1 MRNHIKSFI
10 VCILGASLFANS
22 CSLLNVDP
30 ISEIPA
36 SQMWQNQRDV
46 NAGIAEIYSSFR
58 TALRTNWFCWGEMRS
73 DNFIL
78 YQELPSE
85 YSKLLLNQMTTD
97 LPSTSWQSLYKVIS
111 NTNFAIQNIPD
122 SEITDQT
129 LKNDYLAQAYAMRA
143 LCYLYA
149 VRVWGAVPVYLEP
162 VDNLANAEF
171 KGRTPMDEVLR
182 DVIIPDLEMAE
193 SLIDP
198 SNVERKRISRNAIYA
213 TLADA
218 QMWAGEWEAA
228 DATIDRFMS
237 ANGSP
242 DAAIQNSTVVFQ
254 KDIVAL
260 KNSFVNGLNNKSGD
274 NNPQVDEYGESN
286 EFIFVIHQ
294 NINEAGQ
301 NNYSMIWSIFGCGM
315 GQGSTVVLSPKL
327 QEIYERAASTA
338 PVDKRLEYY
347 MCPSKSSAESYQ
359 VHKYMANGTSVKYQD
374 YINCQVAYPI
384 YRYTDVLFMQ
394 AEVKANLDKWQDALN
409 LVQFV
414 LERAGV
420 SSTIAPVSQFSSRD
434 ELIDYILDQKQIE
447 LVGEGKRWFDL
458 VRNHRVVQV
467 MNPINGLSSP
477 NEELF
482 PINQSVLNLA
492 QKAYEQN
499 PGY

>member
-1 MRNHIKSFI
+1 MRNIIKSSI
-10 VCILGASLFANS
+10 ICLLGASLLANS
-22 CSLLNVDP
+22 CNLLNVDP
-30 ISEIPA
+30 ISEIPE

-58 TALRTNWFCWGEMRS
+58 TALKTNWFCWGEMRS

-143 LCYLYA
+143 LCYFYA
-149 VRVWGAVPVYLEP
+149 VRVWGDVPVYLEP

-171 KGRTPMDEVLR
+171 KGRTPKNEVLS
-182 DVIIPDLEMAE
+182 DVIIPDLELAE

-198 SNVERKRISRNAIYA
+198 SNVERKRISRNAIYSI
-213 TLADA
+213 LADA

-228 DATIDRFMS
+228 EATIDRFMS

-327 QEIYERAASTA
+327 QEIYEKAASTI

-347 MCPSKSSAESYQ
+347 MCPSKSSAETYQ

-420 SSTIAPVSQFSSRD
+420 SSTIASVDRFSSRA
-434 ELIDYILDQKQIE
+434 ELIDYILDLKQIE
-447 LVGEGKRWFDL
+447 MVGEGKRWFDL
-458 VRNHRVVQV
+458 VRNHRVVEV
-467 MNPINGLSSP
+467 MKPINGISSP
-477 NEELF
+477 DEELF
-482 PINQSVLNLA
+482 PINQSILNLC
-492 QKAYEQN
+492 QGAYIQN

>member
-1 MRNHIKSFI
+1 MRNIIKSSI
-10 VCILGASLFANS
+10 ICLLGASLLANS
-22 CSLLNVDP
+22 CNLLNVDP
-30 ISEIPA
+30 ISEIPE

-58 TALRTNWFCWGEMRS
+58 TALKTNWFCWGEMRS

-143 LCYLYA
+143 LCYFYA
-149 VRVWGAVPVYLEP
+149 VRVWGDVPVYLEP

-171 KGRTPMDEVLR
+171 KGRTTKNEVLS
-182 DVIIPDLEMAE
+182 DVIIPDLELAE

-198 SNVERKRISRNAIYA
+198 SNVERKRISRNAIYSI
-213 TLADA
+213 LADA

-228 DATIDRFMS
+228 EATIDRFMS

-327 QEIYERAASTA
+327 QEIYEKAASTI

-347 MCPSKSSAESYQ
+347 MCPSKSSAETYQ

-420 SSTIAPVSQFSSRD
+420 SSTIASVDRFSSRA

-447 LVGEGKRWFDL
+447 MVGEGKRWFDL
-458 VRNHRVVQV
+458 VRNHRVVEV
-467 MNPINGLSSP
+467 MKPINGISSP
-477 NEELF
+477 DEELF
-482 PINQSVLNLA
+482 PINQSILNLC
-492 QKAYEQN
+492 QGAYIQN

>member
-1 MRNHIKSFI
+1 MKR
-10 VCILGASLFANS
+10 ILNITLAGLLGIATAG
-22 CSLLNVDP
+22 CSYLDVDP
-30 ISEIPA
+30 ISEVPA
-36 SQMWQNQRDV
+36 SEMWQNQRDV
-46 NAGIAEIYSSFR
+46 NAGIAEIYASFR
-58 TALRTNWFCWGEMRS
+58 TALRSNWFSWGEMRS
-73 DNFIL
+73 DNFVL

-97 LPSTSWQSLYKVIS
+97 LPSTNWTSLYKVIS

-122 SEITDQT
+122 ADITDQA

-143 LCYLYA
+143 LCYFYA

-162 VDNLANAEF
+162 VDNLKKAEV

-193 SLIDP
+193 SLINP
-198 SNVERKRISRNAIYA
+198 ANVERKRISRNAIYA
-213 TLADA
+213 ILADA
-218 QMWAGEWEAA
+218 QMWLGEWDAA
-228 DATIDRFMS
+228 DATIDRFMA

-242 DAAIQNSTVVFQ
+242 SAAITNSKVVFQ

-260 KNSFVNGLNNKSGD
+260 KNTFVEALNNKDGD
-274 NNPQVDEYGESN
+274 NNPTVDEYGDPN

-294 NINEAGQ
+294 NIGEAGL
-301 NNYSMIWSIFGCGM
+301 NNYSLIWSILGCGM

-327 QEIYERAASTA
+327 QQIYEDAAARA
-338 PVDKRLEYY
+338 PVDKRFEQYL
-347 MCPSKSSAESYQ
+347 CPSKSSAESYQ
-359 VHKYMANGTSVKYQD
+359 VHKYMANGTRVNYQD

-384 YRYTDVLFMQ
+384 YRYTDVLLMQ

-409 LVQFV
+409 TVQFV

-420 SSTIAPVSQFSSRD
+420 SSRLPSVSNFSSRD

-447 LVGEGKRWFDL
+447 QVGEGKRWFDL
-458 VRNHRVVQV
+458 VRNHRAVEV
-467 MNPINGLSSP
+467 MNPINGLSDQR
-477 NEELF
+477 EELF
-482 PINQSVLNLA
+482 PIHQSVINLC
-492 QKAYEQN
+492 QGAYEQN

>member
-1 MRNHIKSFI
+1 MKNTVKYSII
-10 VCILGASLFANS
+10 CLLGASLLASS
-22 CSLLNVDP
+22 CNFLNVDP
-30 ISEIPA
+30 ISEIPE

-73 DNFIL
+73 DNFVL

-122 SEITDQT
+122 SEITDQA

-143 LCYLYA
+143 LCYFYA

-162 VDNLANAEF
+162 VDNIATA
-171 KGRTPMDEVLR
+171 KVQGRTAKEDVLR

-193 SLIDP
+193 SLINP
-198 SNVERKRISRNAIYA
+198 ANVERKRISRNAIYSI
-213 TLADA
+213 LADA
-218 QMWAGEWEAA
+218 QMWLGEWEAA
-228 DATIDRFMS
+228 DATIDRFMA

-242 DAAIQNSTVVFQ
+242 SSATTNSTVVFE
-254 KDIVAL
+254 KDMTKL
-260 KNSFVNGLNNKSGD
+260 KNSFVECLNNKAGD
-274 NNPQVDEYGESN
+274 NNPNVDEYGDPN

-301 NNYSMIWSIFGCGM
+301 NNYSLIWSILGCGM
-315 GQGSTVVLSPKL
+315 GQGSVVVLSPKL
-327 QEIYERAASTA
+327 QTIYENAAAKA
-338 PVDKRLEYY
+338 PVDKRFENYL
-347 MCPSKSSAESYQ
+347 CPSKSSAESYQ
-359 VHKYMANGTSVKYQD
+359 VHKYMANGARVNYQD
-374 YINCQVAYPI
+374 YINCQAAYPI
-384 YRYTDVLFMQ
+384 YRYTDVLLMQ

-414 LERAGV
+414 LDRAGV
-420 SSTIAPVSQFSSRD
+420 SSKIAALSDFSSRD

-447 LVGEGKRWFDL
+447 QVGEGKRWFDL
-458 VRNHRVVQV
+458 VRNHRVVEV
-467 MNPINGLSSP
+467 MNPINGLSSTD
-477 NEELF
+477 EELF
-482 PINQSVLNLA
+482 PINQSVLNLC
-492 QKAYEQN
+492 QNAYKQN

>member
-1 MRNHIKSFI
+1 MRNIIKSSI
-10 VCILGASLFANS
+10 ICLLGASLLANS
-22 CSLLNVDP
+22 CKLLNVDP

-46 NAGIAEIYSSFR
+46 NAGIAEIYASFR
-58 TALRTNWFCWGEMRS
+58 TALKTNWFCWGEMRS
-73 DNFIL
+73 DNFVL

-143 LCYLYA
+143 LCYFYA
-149 VRVWGAVPVYLEP
+149 VRVWGDVPVYLEP

-171 KGRTPMDEVLR
+171 KGRTPKDEVLR
-182 DVIIPDLEMAE
+182 DVIIPDLELAE

-198 SNVERKRISRNAIYA
+198 SNVERKRISRNAIYSI
-213 TLADA
+213 LADA

-254 KDIVAL
+254 KDIASL
-260 KNSFVNGLNNKSGD
+260 KNSFVNGLNNKAGD

-301 NNYSMIWSIFGCGM
+301 SNYSLIWSIFGCGM

-327 QEIYERAASTA
+327 QAIYEKAASQA

-374 YINCQVAYPI
+374 YINCQVAYPV

-414 LERAGV
+414 LDRAGV
-420 SSTIAPVSQFSSRD
+420 SSTIAPVSRFSSRA

-458 VRNHRVVQV
+458 VRNHRVVEV
-467 MNPINGLSSP
+467 MNPINGISSTD
-477 NEELF
+477 EELF
-482 PINQSVLNLA
+482 PINQSILNLC
-492 QKAYEQN
+492 QGAYKQN